1 MTENLI
7 NLLKDA
13 INDKKKAVKE
23 YNNHLDK
30 NLSNKI
36 EVLENLRKDINEMML
51 RIVVNSSDGDKVRV
65 NLPMGIVKVIVEGSG
80 EFTVNGNKALENIDF
95 NQIWQMVQNGMIGE
109 LVSIESS
116 DGDFVTIFVE

>member
-36 EVLENLRKDINEMML
+36 EVLENLRKGINEITKIEMSML
-51 RIVVNSSDGDKVRV
+51 NEMVDSFQISDKDKDD
-65 NLPMGIVKVIVEGSG
+65 M
-80 EFTVNGNKALENIDF
+80 
-95 NQIWQMVQNGMIGE
+95 
-109 LVSIESS
+109 
-116 DGDFVTIFVE
+116 

>member
-36 EVLENLRKDINEMML
+36 EVLENLRKDINEITKIEMSML
-51 RIVVNSSDGDKVRV
+51 NEMVDSFQISDKDKDDMKKE
-65 NLPMGIVKVIVEGSG
+65 LDII
-80 EFTVNGNKALENIDF
+80 KALLTL
-95 NQIWQMVQNGMIGE
+95 NQKEKTNYTLFLI
-109 LVSIESS
+109 S
-116 DGDFVTIFVE
+116 

>member
-36 EVLENLRKDINEMML
+36 EVLENLRKDIN
-51 RIVVNSSDGDKVRV
+51 
-65 NLPMGIVKVIVEGSG
+65 
-80 EFTVNGNKALENIDF
+80 A
-95 NQIWQMVQNGMIGE
+95 
-109 LVSIESS
+109 
-116 DGDFVTIFVE
+116 